1 MATYKNIPVSLRT
14 MLNNP
19 GTAFVACYFAA
30 ANLGALLLCLP
41 IATRSGRIPW
51 IDAIFTATSALSV
64 TGLTVVDTES
74 TYTLFGQIVILLLI
88 QFGGLGIMTFAVWIF
103 AATGWRVSVLQRCFI
118 QDTYASDPTVDM
130 KRLLYFIISFVLT
143 VELLGAVLLMISL
156 WGELSPGRNCYFAL
170 FHSISAFCNAGF
182 ALFPDNFV
190 VYQGNVLLNLT
201 IAFLIIF
208 GGIGF
213 PVFFELL
220 SWARKPT
227 RTRLSLHTR
236 IVLQTTLILI
246 VGGMILIWLFERNTA
261 LAAMSIPK
269 QFLASFFQSV
279 TCRTAGFNTVRF
291 DLLNNATLMICIV
304 LMFIGA
310 SPGSCGG
317 GVKTTSAA
325 TLVIV
330 LWNRLCGRDTN
341 RVHRSSITASAVSKT
356 ISVVIVS
363 ALFIVSILC
372 CLLMTDIGHAARE
385 QSRGI
390 FLEYLFETVSAFGT
404 VGLSMGL
411 TPRLD
416 TAGKALITLTMFT
429 GRVGILTLVYLFAQ
443 QKAPPRYEY
452 AEENIM
458 IG

>member
-1 MATYKNIPVSLRT
+1 MATLRTIPTSLRST
-14 MLNNP
+14 LNNP
-19 GTAFVACYFAA
+19 GAAFVASYFAA

-41 IATRSGRIPW
+41 IATRAGSIPW
-51 IDAIFTATSALSV
+51 IDALFTATSALSV
-64 TGLTVVDTES
+64 TGLTVVDTAS

-130 KRLLYFIISFVLT
+130 KRLLRFIISFVLI
-143 VELLGAVLLMISL
+143 VELLGAGLLVISL
-156 WGELSPGRNCYFAL
+156 WGELSPAQNCYYAL

-182 ALFPDNFV
+182 ALFPDSFV

-213 PVFFELL
+213 PVVFELL
-220 SWARKPT
+220 SWARKPM

-236 IVLQTTLILI
+236 IVLQTTLVLI
-246 VGGMILIWLFERNTA
+246 VAGMICIWLFERTGTMASMNPAHQAMTA
-261 LAAMSIPK
+261 
-269 QFLASFFQSV
+269 FFQSV

-325 TLVIV
+325 TLTIV
-330 LWNRLCGRDTN
+330 LWNRLRGRETN
-341 RVHRSSITASAVSKT
+341 RVHRSSITTAAVSKT
-356 ISVVIVS
+356 ITIVILS

-372 CLLMTDIGHAARE
+372 CLLMTDVGHAVRQ

-390 FLEYLFETVSAFGT
+390 FLEYLFETISAFGT
-404 VGLSMGL
+404 VGLSMNF

-416 TAGKALITLTMFT
+416 TAGKALITLTMFV